1 VATALDLFKFYYFHK
16 LASSFIAVLNE
27 HYESNRTT
35 NKHLNVTQR
44 RFVLFRQV
52 IAAQH
57 HLQIQTNKNAGSD
70 SLTAAALN
78 AFDIK
83 HLVFRAAGT
92 VPDIQFLPS
101 LISTGLCASG

>member
-1 VATALDLFKFYYFHK
+1 

-27 HYESNRTT
+27 YNESNRTT
-35 NKHLNVTQR
+35 NNHLNVTH
-44 RFVLFRQV
+44 VGCVSFRQL

-57 HLQIQTNKNAGSD
+57 HLQIQINMNADSE

-78 AFDIK
+78 TFDIK
-83 HLVFRAAGT
+83 HLVFRTAGT